1 MPSYFSSSGKDS
13 PVASSN
19 AAAGVLTPTLY
30 STTIAVADA
39 EQSDAL
45 LINTR
50 QAEIVNLGD
59 DDLKLAY
66 TSEQSDTNYRTI
78 PYGFSVKLSELDSA
92 ASLTLYFQSATTG
105 GRIEIE
111 SWV

>member
-59 DDLKLAY
+59 DDLTLAY
-66 TSEQSDTNYRTI
+66 TSGQFGTNYRTI
-78 PYGFSVKLSELDSA
+78 PHGSSVKLSELDST
-92 ASLTLYFQSATTG
+92 ASLTLSFQSATTG